1 MQRNVRRI
9 ADLWKGQ
16 WDTQES
22 MHSIRK
28 WMQSHTHTHAH
39 AHHPVQES
47 SVHTWTPCSSLVSAQ
62 VHLWPVKLKVL
73 VAQSWSTLCDPVD
86 CSPLGASVHG
96 ILRARIL
103 EWVAVSFSRGS
114 SRAEPGLVH
123 CRWIL
128 YHLSN
133 WGSPDI
139 QNGIIRTPISNIFI
153 FLSVVP
159 RSHWILRKSQQ
170 NFPAFISSLLFYKW
184 GY

>member
-16 WDTQES
+16 WDSQES
-22 MHSIRK
+22 MHSIGNEH
-28 WMQSHTHTHAH
+28 SHTHTHIH
-39 AHHPVQES
+39 AHRPMQGC

-62 VHLWPVKLKVL
+62 VHLGPLKLKSVSCW
-73 VAQSWSTLCDPVD
+73 VTSHSFRPVD
-86 CSPLGASVHG
+86 CSPLGASVRG
-96 ILRARIL
+96 LLRARIL
-103 EWVAVSFSRGS
+103 EWVAVSFSGGS
-114 SRAEPGLVH
+114 YRPEPGLMH

-128 YHLSN
+128 CHLSN

-159 RSHWILRKSQQ
+159 RSHWILHKSQQ
-170 NFPAFISSLLFYKW
+170 NFSAFISSLLFYKW